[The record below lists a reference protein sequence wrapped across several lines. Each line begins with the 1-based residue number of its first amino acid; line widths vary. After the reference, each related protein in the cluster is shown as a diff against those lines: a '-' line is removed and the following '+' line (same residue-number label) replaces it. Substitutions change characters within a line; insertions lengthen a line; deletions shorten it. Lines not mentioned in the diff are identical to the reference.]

1 MSKSTQLL
9 EAAVADVIVNRP
21 AEGERPTARQR
32 AAIDRA
38 FAAVL
43 KIVAPRIR
51 HFIKQY
57 GLVNHW
63 EDAEQVCAIGVHR
76 AIAAYDP
83 EKAMFTTFVNWQLR
97 GELQGLRFRLM
108 DDQRPSA
115 RKVEAT
121 TVSLQMTERGPDGED
136 ISLETLI
143 EDEGAFARTEACAS
157 EHLAQCAGE
166 ALMDEYVRHLRSV
179 GITQLKRK
187 ARSSRGVA
195 RKREAGSALPRYA
208 HRRAPHID
216 PEELRKLEERIERDR
231 DIVARH
237 LFGHGED
244 RGEGEEEA
252 DADQG
257 LTRERIRQITRRAA
271 RLMGELAMDN
281 PRFTPGREGQEAPPA
296 PTPAQ
301 KTGLLPR
308 GNHVPAGT
316 GGTIT
321 VTSPDM
327 EPDEER
333 NLAANENAVN
343 GLTGS
348 SLRH

>member
-9 EAAVADVIVNRP
+9 EAAVADVIANRP
-21 AEGERPTARQR
+21 AEGECPTARQR

-121 TVSLQMTERGPDGED
+121 TVSLHMTERGPDGED

-143 EDEGAFARTEACAS
+143 EDEGAFERTEACAS
-157 EHLAQCAGE
+157 EHLAQRTGE

-179 GITQLKRK
+179 GIAQLKRK
-187 ARSSRGVA
+187 ARSLRGVA
-195 RKREAGSALPRYA
+195 KKREAGSALPRYA
-208 HRRAPHID
+208 RRRAPHID

-237 LFGHGED
+237 LLGY
-244 RGEGEEEA
+244 GEEEA

-257 LTRERIRQITRRAA
+257 LTKERIRQITRRAA

-281 PRFTPGREGQEAPPA
+281 PRFTPDQEGRETPPA
-296 PTPAQ
+296 STLEQ
-301 KTGLLPR
+301 KAGLLPR
-308 GNHVPAGT
+308 GNHVPTGI

-321 VTSPDM
+321 VTSPM
-327 EPDEER
+327 EPDIER
-333 NLAANENAVN
+333 NLAANENTASDFAHE
-343 GLTGS
+343 LTGS